1 MSQNDDDRFVREVN
15 EELRRERM
23 QTAWKRF
30 GPLVIGVAV
39 LIVVVVAGNQ
49 FYKYWTE
56 TTAARNGDAFAAA
69 TVQLDEGDGE
79 AGFTALRAIA
89 AEGTDEYKALAQL
102 RLGNAEAKAGNNDAA
117 LALFNEVSGAG
128 GVPDFLTDFA
138 ILRAGQIMVD
148 TASFEEVSAKL
159 TPISGDGSA
168 YRFSASEAI
177 GLAAFKAENYD
188 EAQRRFEALVSTQ
201 GAPRALAQRAN
212 IMLELMTSQGLIG
225 ADGANEPVASGGIR
239 SGGTDGADTQ

>member
-23 QTAWKRF
+23 KTAWSRF
-30 GPLVIGVAV
+30 GPLIIGVAL
-39 LIVVVVAGNQ
+39 LIVVGVAGNQ
-49 FYKYWTE
+49 FYKFWTE
-56 TTAARNGDAFAAA
+56 STAARNGDAFATA
-69 TVQLDEGDGE
+69 TALMEEGSGE
-79 AGFTALRAIA
+79 AGLEALSQIA

-102 RLGNAEAKAGNNDAA
+102 RIGNARAQEGETDEA
-117 LALFNEVSGAG
+117 LALFNEVAGSG
-128 GVPDFLTDFA
+128 GVPDFLRDFA
-138 ILRAGQIMVD
+138 ILRAGQVMVD

-177 GLAAFKAENYD
+177 GLAAFKAEKYD
-188 EAQRRFEALVSTQ
+188 EARERFEALVSTR

-212 IMLELMTSQGLIG
+212 IMLELMTSQGLG
-225 ADGANEPVASGGIR
+225 QAAAETSGEGGTR
-239 SGGTDGADTQ
+239 SGGTDTE